1 MDAKNNQKTDV
12 TMKHWQQLSVEER
25 LDVLE
30 ITAAK
35 THLPQLAVEKDWW
48 VTMVLKALSTTRHF
62 NLMSFKGGTSLSKG
76 WNLINRFSEDI
87 DIALRR
93 EGKFSISSTSG
104 NQLSKIRRVARHY
117 IVRELPCEITETLN
131 GMGIVDFSVEPELT
145 RTDNNGHQTEL
156 RATTHPSTIFVR
168 YKSILPEESRY
179 IEPKVKIEISCLSMD
194 EPVENKILRSLMSDI
209 LKNEEDINVKFPT
222 VIPTRTFLE
231 KIFLLHEEFQK
242 EKPRSTRMSRHL
254 YDIEKIMDTDFGKSI
269 ADKELY
275 DSVVSHRSIFNK
287 VEGVNYDLHKPSTL
301 SFIPPESIIKE
312 WENDYKS
319 MQNHFIYEEKSLSFN
334 EMIKRLKELTIKIR
348 NL

>member
-1 MDAKNNQKTDV
+1 
-12 TMKHWQQLSVEER
+12 MKHWQQLSVEER

-35 THLPQLAVEKDWW
+35 MHLPQLAVEKDWW

-62 NLMSFKGGTSLSKG
+62 DLMSFKGGTSLSKG

-104 NQLSKIRRVARHY
+104 NQLSKVKRIARHY
-117 IVRELPCEITETLN
+117 IVRELPQEIVEALN

-145 RTDNNGHQTEL
+145 KTDNDGIQTEL

-168 YKSILPEESRY
+168 YKSILPEESAY

-194 EPVENKILRSLMSDI
+194 EPVEDKILRSFMADI
-209 LKNEEDINVKFPT
+209 LKDEEDVEVKFPT
-222 VIPTRTFLE
+222 VVPTRTFLE

-242 EKPRSTRMSRHL
+242 EKPRSKRMSRHL
-254 YDIEKIMDTDFGKSI
+254 YDIEKIMGTDFGKSI
-269 ADKELY
+269 ADKDLY
-275 DSVVSHRSIFNK
+275 DSVVKHRSIFNK
-287 VEGVNYDLHKPSTL
+287 IESVNYELHKPATL
-301 SFIPPESIIKE
+301 SFIPPESIIKD

-319 MQNHFIYEEKSLSFN
+319 MQNHFIYEERSLSFY
-334 EMIKRLKELTIKIR
+334 ELIKRMEELTVKIR